1 MCNFCSL
8 LIVYFSTYLALAVP
22 TNITV
27 RQRPVPQ
34 YPGTLVI
41 FKSSLYYSHPVHFL
55 YILVAKR
62 TILRLY
68 ITNLL
73 FAKKPGY
80 WGTFVYSPL
89 GKGLFGTK
97 NLKNFLGTK

>member
-1 MCNFCSL
+1 L
-8 LIVYFSTYLALAVP
+8 LIVYFSIYLALAAP
-22 TNITV
+22 GYLTV
-27 RQRPVPQ
+27 RQGPVPQ
-34 YPGTLVI
+34 YPGTLAI
-41 FKSSLYYSHPVHFL
+41 SYSSLYYSHPVHFL